1 MQSWKFIHNV
11 THRRLAVSLMALA
24 LAAVASLSI
33 VGCGGDDEE
42 TQPTAEAT
50 MTAAPAPE
58 PMPQPTPTSEEQ
70 RPTGFLGQHGIYA
83 AFAPADLE
91 LYRALLPPQFDMPD
105 TPQVVVFVADY
116 YDINIPLSQQY
127 PELGL
132 PDMVPYLE
140 GAVLLLCEY
149 QGLPGQHVITMP
161 VDDDTADKAGR
172 LMGFPKYVADE
183 ITLQE
188 ADGGWVGRVMHEGRM
203 VLSLEFTPAP
213 GATAQTTTGGSD
225 TRLFQLIPPGRGPQV
240 RQVNSV
246 ASADT
251 QWESVLGSASIE
263 VDPDAE
269 WAGLIP
275 EGKVGTMFR
284 EATGASQ
291 LVPSS
296 PE

>member
-1 MQSWKFIHNV
+1 VI
-11 THRRLAVSLMALA
+11 LA
-24 LAAVASLSI
+24 LAVGVSLSLA
-33 VGCGGDDEE
+33 GCGGEDEE

-50 MTAAPAPE
+50 MTAAPE
-58 PMPQPTPTSEEQ
+58 PTPQPAPTLEEQ

-83 AFAPADLE
+83 AFPPADLE

-116 YDINIPLSQQY
+116 YDLNIPLSRQH

-140 GAVLLLCEY
+140 GAVLLQCEY

-161 VDDDTADKAGR
+161 VDDDTANKAGR
-172 LMGFPKYVADE
+172 LLGFPKYVADE
-183 ITLQE
+183 ITLEE
-188 ADGGWVGRVMHEGRM
+188 ANGGWVGRVMHEGRI
-203 VLSLEFTPAP
+203 VLGLEFTPVP
-213 GATAQTTTGGSD
+213 GATAQTTTGGSYL
-225 TRLFQLIPPGRGPQV
+225 RLFQLIPPGQGPEV
-240 RQVNSV
+240 SQVNSV
-246 ASADT
+246 APTDT
-251 QWESVLGSASIE
+251 QLESVIGSASVQ

-275 EGKVGTMFR
+275 EGKVGAMFR

>member
-11 THRRLAVSLMALA
+11 TPRRPAVFLVVLA
-24 LAAVASLSI
+24 LAVGASISLA
-33 VGCGGDDEE
+33 GCGGEDEE

-50 MTAAPAPE
+50 MTAAPAPT
-58 PMPQPTPTSEEQ
+58 PQPAPTLEEQ

-91 LYRALLPPQFDMPD
+91 LYRALLPTQFDMPD
-105 TPQVVVFVADY
+105 TPQVIVFVADY
-116 YDINIPLSQQY
+116 YDLNIPLSRQH

-140 GAVLLLCEY
+140 GAVLLQCEY
-149 QGLPGQHVITMP
+149 QGLPGRHVITMP
-161 VDDDTADKAGR
+161 VDDDTANKAGR
-172 LMGFPKYVADE
+172 LLGFPKYVADE

-188 ADGGWVGRVMHEGRM
+188 ADGGWVGQVTHEGRI
-203 VLSLEFTPAP
+203 VLGLEFTPVP

-225 TRLFQLIPPGRGPQV
+225 LWLFQLIPPGQGPEV
-240 RQVNSV
+240 SQVNSV
-246 ASADT
+246 APADT
-251 QWESVLGSASIE
+251 QLESVLGSASVQ

-269 WAGLIP
+269 WAGLRP
-275 EGKVGTMFR
+275 EGKVGAMFR